1 MKLFYTPGACSL
13 SPHIALLELGLD
25 HRLVKVDPRTKKTET
40 GLDFLSINH
49 KGYVPALEIEPGQ
62 VLTEGVAIVQY
73 LANKKGESA
82 VFPKFGSL
90 DYFRAVEWLVFI
102 SSEIYEG
109 FMRVLPGPNPAALEK
124 LQKRLAFLGEHLKD
138 HAFLDGEA
146 FSLADGYL
154 FTIVR
159 WSDLA
164 KIDLAPFGGLLA
176 YRDRVGA
183 RPSAQAAIKA
193 EGPSFLDKKLA

>member
-1 MKLFYTPGACSL
+1 MKLYYMPGACSL

-25 HRLVKVDPRTKKTET
+25 HSLVKVDPRTKKTET
-40 GLDFLSINH
+40 GLDFLSINP
-49 KGYVPALEIEPGQ
+49 KGYVPALEVEPGQ

-82 VFPKFGSL
+82 VFPKFGAL

-124 LQKRLAFLGEHLKD
+124 LQKRLTFLGEHLKD
-138 HAFLDGEA
+138 RAFLAGEA

-154 FTIVR
+154 FTFLR

>member
-40 GLDFLSINH
+40 GSDILSINP

-138 HAFLDGEA
+138 RAFLAGAA
-146 FSLADGYL
+146 FSLPDGYL
-154 FTIVR
+154 FTFLR

-183 RPSAQAAIKA
+183 RPSPQAAIKSA
-193 EGPSFLDKKLA
+193 GPSFLDKKLA